1 MSGGSNERMRGRARG
16 RVGMA
21 VAACLGSASGC
32 MQVPEPLE
40 LDPAYAEEDKEA
52 RFRAVPVP
60 APSAKQLSASSREH
74 DYVTWPLSRDPQL
87 AAYGQREVRTY
98 PLWPTPIDEPC
109 PAVMFGS
116 WEPQLD
122 AGPMF
127 ERVTARL
134 ATIAD
139 LRLRVQPSEIMLLR
153 DHIEVPGLRLVAA
166 SDTDSGCMMGW
177 SHTHCFV
184 DPGDVYCPDGSAREL
199 ERLVRAHG
207 LRPTSLT
214 SAGWLE
220 LSAVMVGAE
229 YIVIEPKLVR
239 ECTTIT
245 GVEALAPTVEL
256 EETRVT
262 VRLTAIT
269 EGHGV
274 DYTVVVA
281 GDGSVTM
288 ESNERWHMPSDEDVW
303 GQVASGTAAG

>member
-1 MSGGSNERMRGRARG
+1 MNGATKRARR
-16 RVGMA
+16 RVGWIA
-21 VAACLGSASGC
+21 VAWLGGASGC
-32 MQVPEPLE
+32 VEVPEPLE
-40 LDPAYAEEDKEA
+40 LELELELEEDDA
-52 RFRAVPVP
+52 FLALP
-60 APSAKQLSASSREH
+60 APSAERLLASSREH
-74 DYVTWPLSRDPQL
+74 DYVTWPLSRDPRM
-87 AAYGQREVRTY
+87 ASFGQREVRTY

-139 LRLRVQPSEIMLLR
+139 LRLSVTPSEIMLLR
-153 DHIEVPGLRLVAA
+153 DHIGVPGLRLVAA

-184 DPGDVYCPDGSAREL
+184 DPHAVYCPDGTDDEL
-199 ERLVRAHG
+199 ERLVRDHG
-207 LRPTSLT
+207 LRPTSLG

-229 YIVIEPKLVR
+229 TIVIEPKLVR
-239 ECTTIT
+239 ECTSIE

-256 EETRVT
+256 EESRVT
-262 VRLTAIT
+262 VRFTAIT
-269 EGHGV
+269 EGHGF
-274 DYTVVVA
+274 DHTVVVTDE
-281 GDGSVTM
+281 GTVTM
-288 ESNERWHMPSDEDVW
+288 ETTKRWHMPSDEEAW
-303 GQVASGTAAG
+303 GSVASEAGAG